1 MKQQNILITGG
12 SGLVGR
18 SLTGLLLKEGHK
30 VSWLSRSGKS
40 TENVQGYRWD
50 VNKGTIDNAA
60 LEWADTVIHLAG
72 EGVANG
78 RWTNAQKKRILDS
91 RIESTKLLCNA
102 IQEVG
107 PNKPNTFVSASAI
120 GFYGMDNGERLLIE
134 EDDPGSDFLAEVTSK
149 WEQTVDEIEKLSI
162 AVTKVRIGVVL
173 SSNGG
178 ALEKMSLPIRWG
190 AGAALGSGKQYMSW
204 IHIDDLCSLICY
216 LMEKDLTGTY
226 NAVSPNP
233 ATNKEMT
240 KSIATLL
247 KRPFFL
253 PNIPAFI
260 LKLTLGEMADMLL
273 GSGKVSSIKIEKAGF
288 QFRFPTLE
296 LAFKNL
302 LR

>member
-40 TENVQGYRWD
+40 VENVSGYQWD
-50 VNKGTIDNAA
+50 VNKGTIDNKA

>member
-18 SLTGLLLKEGHK
+18 SLTSLFLEEGHK

-40 TENVQGYRWD
+40 KENVQGYQWD
-50 VNKGTIDNAA
+50 VNKGTIDNKA

-91 RIESTKLLCNA
+91 RIESTKLLRA
-102 IQEVG
+102 SIEEVD
-107 PNKPNTFVSASAI
+107 NKPSAFISASAI
-120 GFYGMDNGERLLIE
+120 GYYGMDNGERLLME
-134 EDDPGSDFLAEVTSK
+134 EDDPGSDFLADVTSK
-149 WEQTVDEIEKLSI
+149 WEEAIDEITALSI

-173 SSNGG
+173 SRNGG

-190 AGAALGSGKQYMSW
+190 AGAALGSGRQYMSW
-204 IHIDDLCSLICY
+204 IHMDDLCSLIYY
-216 LMEKDLTGTY
+216 LIENNLTGTY

-233 ATNKEMT
+233 ATNKEVT
-240 KSIATLL
+240 KSIATQLG
-247 KRPFFL
+247 RPFFL
-253 PNIPAFI
+253 PNVPTFI
-260 LKLTLGEMADMLL
+260 LKIMLGEMADMLL
-273 GSGKVSSIKIEKAGF
+273 GSSKVSSRKIENAGF
-288 QFRFPTLE
+288 KFQFPNLQ
-296 LAFKNL
+296 LGLKNL

>member
-18 SLTGLLLKEGHK
+18 SLTRLFLKEGHK
-30 VSWLSRSGKS
+30 ISWLSRSGKS
-40 TENVQGYRWD
+40 IENVQGYQWD
-50 VNKGTIDNAA
+50 VNNGTIDNKA

-78 RWTNAQKKRILDS
+78 RWTSAQKKRILDS
-91 RIESTKLLCNA
+91 RIESTKLLHDA

-107 PNKPNTFVSASAI
+107 VNKPQTFVSASAI
-120 GFYGMDNGERLLIE
+120 GFYGMDNGERLLME
-134 EDDPGSDFLAEVTSK
+134 YDDSGSDFLADVTRK
-149 WEQTVDEIEKLSI
+149 WEQAIDEIAGLSI

-204 IHIDDLCSLICY
+204 IHIDDLCSLTYY
-216 LMEKDLTGTY
+216 LIEKNLPGTY

-233 ATNKEMT
+233 ATNKEMS
-240 KSIATLL
+240 KSIATQLG
-247 KRPFFL
+247 RPFFL
-253 PNIPAFI
+253 PKVPAFI
-260 LKLTLGEMADMLL
+260 LKTMLGEMADMLL
-273 GSGKVSSIKIEKAGF
+273 GSNKVSSKKIENAGF
-288 QFRFPTLE
+288 KFRFPTLQ
-296 LAFKNL
+296 LALKNI